1 MKIPNVTIQ
10 QLLEAGVHLGH
21 KTLRW
26 NPKMKKYIFGKRD
39 SIHIIDLT
47 QTLELTKVALQKV
60 YETISN
66 NGKIL
71 FVSTKKQA
79 SEAIAEVAKETDQY
93 FVNYRW
99 LGGMLTNWGTISNSI
114 KKLKKLEID
123 LVAENRGFTKKELLK
138 MSVKKDKL
146 QRSLGGIAEMKK
158 VPDLVFIIDT
168 NYESLAIQESVKL
181 GIPIIA
187 ILDSNSNPD
196 GIDFPIPG
204 NDDAR
209 RAIDLYCNLIKETI
223 NAAKKSTPKEDKKVD
238 LKNDEKSSKTIQ
250 ELDREKLE
258 NKFSKDS
265 KETLKLMSD
274 IEKVKKLRELTGAGF
289 KDCNLAIKESDGDI
303 DKAIEILRVKGISK
317 ASKKMSRDAKEGVIA
332 VTEND
337 KQISLIEVN
346 CETDFVAKN
355 DDFVNFVKE
364 LSDLNNN
371 VNSNVDELKKSKMS
385 NGQTVDENLVALIA
399 KIGEKITIGKT
410 KTLSNEGT
418 VKSKYLHTI
427 VKDNLAKLAVAV
439 SLETSDNSD
448 VVKNFGKQLS
458 MHIAASSPLA
468 LDQDSIDQSIIDKE
482 QELVTEELKN
492 SGKPDEIAKKIS
504 LGKMSKFKEENALL
518 SQAWVMEPKK
528 KVQDII
534 KELSIPDLKIKE
546 FVRFKIGE

>member
-1 MKIPNVTIQ
+1 
-10 QLLEAGVHLGH
+10 
-21 KTLRW
+21 
-26 NPKMKKYIFGKRD
+26 
-39 SIHIIDLT
+39 
-47 QTLELTKVALQKV
+47 
-60 YETISN
+60 
-66 NGKIL
+66 
-71 FVSTKKQA
+71 
-79 SEAIAEVAKETDQY
+79 
-93 FVNYRW
+93 
-99 LGGMLTNWGTISNSI
+99 
-114 KKLKKLEID
+114 
-123 LVAENRGFTKKELLK
+123 
-138 MSVKKDKL
+138 
-146 QRSLGGIAEMKK
+146 
-158 VPDLVFIIDT
+158 
-168 NYESLAIQESVKL
+168 
-181 GIPIIA
+181 
-187 ILDSNSNPD
+187 
-196 GIDFPIPG
+196 
-204 NDDAR
+204 
-209 RAIDLYCNLIKETI
+209 
-223 NAAKKSTPKEDKKVD
+223 
-238 LKNDEKSSKTIQ
+238 
-250 ELDREKLE
+250 
-258 NKFSKDS
+258 
-265 KETLKLMSD
+265 MSD

-371 VNSNVDELKKSKMS
+371 VNSNLDELKKSKMS

-448 VVKNFGKQLS
+448 LVKNFGKQLS

-468 LDQDSIDQSIIDKE
+468 LDQNSIEQSIIDKE
-482 QELVTEELKN
+482 QELVAEELKN

-518 SQAWVMEPKK
+518 TQAWVMEPKK

-534 KELSIPDLKIKE
+534 KELSIPDLKINE